1 MSRGVRRSARDAR
14 FGANWQ
20 TSAFNPVNVN
30 AALGSFVSSNPNA
43 ASLVQSFLR
52 VQATLWLL
60 RSIYDAV
67 VIDGVVAARR
77 RVRDAA
83 DVDADAA
90 DVDADAAVHHLLP
103 DAVVAVTGTVTG
115 TVDVRRRRRPGFV
128 SRLVRFVHLPRR
140 DERRPDVL
148 LRRHVRRVRRLLRRR
163 RCVLSIAG

>member
-1 MSRGVRRSARDAR
+1 MRR
-14 FGANWQ
+14 FGARRAVRRELADERVQ
-20 TSAFNPVNVN
+20 SRQRQRRARLVRVVEPERGVVGTELSSRTGDVVA
-30 AALGSFVSSNPNA
+30 AALD
-43 ASLVQSFLR
+43 LR
-52 VQATLWLL
+52 RRRA
-60 RSIYDAV
+60 
-67 VIDGVVAARR
+67 IDGVVAARR

-115 TVDVRRRRRPGFV
+115 TVDVRRRRRGFV
-128 SRLVRFVHLPRR
+128 SRLLRFVHLPRR

>member
-1 MSRGVRRSARDAR
+1 VRR
-14 FGANWQ
+14 FGARRAVRRELADERVQ
-20 TSAFNPVNVN
+20 SRQRQRRARLVRVVEPERGVVGTELSSRTGDVVA
-30 AALGSFVSSNPNA
+30 AALD
-43 ASLVQSFLR
+43 LR
-52 VQATLWLL
+52 RRRA
-60 RSIYDAV
+60 
-67 VIDGVVAARR
+67 IDGVVAARR

-103 DAVVAVTGTVTG
+103 DAVVAVTGTVAG
-115 TVDVRRRRRPGFV
+115 TVDVRRRRRGFV

-163 RCVLSIAG
+163 RRVLSIAG